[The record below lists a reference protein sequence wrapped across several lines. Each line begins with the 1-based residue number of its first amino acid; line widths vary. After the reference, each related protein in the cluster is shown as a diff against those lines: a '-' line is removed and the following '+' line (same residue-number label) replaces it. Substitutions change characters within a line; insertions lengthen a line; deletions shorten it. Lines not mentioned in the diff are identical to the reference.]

1 MSHTDS
7 MWFHGVSLTI
17 IVVSDVTV
25 VVITH
30 FLPAG
35 AGGDGGDA
43 GSERHDSSAGD
54 RPALQIQGETTL
66 NHPPCTDR
74 HDPDTKT
81 PSDLYKMQGCLPRC
95 PVAVS
100 GEVVF

>member
-1 MSHTDS
+1 

-35 AGGDGGDA
+35 AGGDGGDP

-54 RPALQIQGETTL
+54 RPGLQIQGETNSQSPALHRQTRPGYKNTL
-66 NHPPCTDR
+66 
-74 HDPDTKT
+74 
-81 PSDLYKMQGCLPRC
+81 
-95 PVAVS
+95 
-100 GEVVF
+100 

>member
-35 AGGDGGDA
+35 AGGDGGDP

-54 RPALQIQGETTL
+54 RPGLQIQGETTL

-81 PSDLYKMQGCLPRC
+81 PSDLYKMQECLPRC

>member
-43 GSERHDSSAGD
+43 GSERHDSSNSSNSGSAGD
-54 RPALQIQGETTL
+54 RPALQIQGETNSQSPALHRQTR
-66 NHPPCTDR
+66 PG
-74 HDPDTKT
+74 
-81 PSDLYKMQGCLPRC
+81 YKNSL
-95 PVAVS
+95 
-100 GEVVF
+100 

>member
-35 AGGDGGDA
+35 AGGDGGDP
-43 GSERHDSSAGD
+43 GSERHDSSNSSAGD
-54 RPALQIQGETTL
+54 RPALQIQGETNSQSPALHRQARPGYKNTL
-66 NHPPCTDR
+66 
-74 HDPDTKT
+74 
-81 PSDLYKMQGCLPRC
+81 
-95 PVAVS
+95 
-100 GEVVF
+100 